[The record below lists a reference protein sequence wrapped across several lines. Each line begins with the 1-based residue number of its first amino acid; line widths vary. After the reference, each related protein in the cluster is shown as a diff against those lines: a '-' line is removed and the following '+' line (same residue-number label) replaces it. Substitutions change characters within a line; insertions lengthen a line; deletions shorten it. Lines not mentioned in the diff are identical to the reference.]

1 MIIAMMRVVM
11 MMMMALGSVI
21 GIVALM
27 MDDDGVGFGDATALG
42 WCASE
47 YKT

>member
-11 MMMMALGSVI
+11 MMMALGSVM
-21 GIVALM
+21 GIVALLM